1 MNKTA
6 AGHPQLAKP
15 AFLALSCV
23 GAFVTAPAFAGDA
36 PASGP
41 PPPPANDAEDRDHD
55 ILVTGV
61 RRAEDPKQTAPI
73 VNNPRSIVVVPQEV
87 IEQTGSASLADALR
101 TVPGVTFGA
110 AEGGNPIGDR
120 PFIRGFDSQGSIY
133 LDGVRDFSAQTREV
147 FAVDSIQ
154 VVRGSDSTLGG
165 RGSAGGTI
173 NVVSKLP
180 QLRNFAVGN
189 ISLGNAEYRR
199 ATADLNV
206 QLTPTIAARIEGLY
220 HDQDVAGRNAIYQR
234 RWGVAPSI
242 AIGLGTPTRLTLS
255 GYYLEG
261 HELPDSG
268 LPFLYTIAN
277 SPLGTTTTY
286 PALGRVTLANG
297 QSGFVDRSTFYGLR
311 DRDFRDTSVTQ
322 VTMRAE
328 HDFGGVTLRNTARFT
343 HNTQAYIFLLPDD
356 STGNVFGTTTV
367 NTGANLTSG
376 GYVWRR
382 GNTRYGYSDAL
393 TDQIDLYGHVTTGGI
408 RHDFSAGL
416 EFDWEKARRGQFVT
430 RGFLGTNGFETLS
443 TGSTITPRCNTTTV
457 ARYYCTSLFNPSP
470 SDPWVNYA
478 SDTST
483 TPAAISRYLP
493 IEETQNE
500 ARTQSAYAFD
510 SITLAPW
517 LIVNLGARYD
527 HFTSV
532 VQPGQVPTATRT
544 IRFERTDDLFNW
556 QAGVVVKPT
565 PNTSIYASYATS
577 AVPPNSLLGEG
588 QELNAVPTTD
598 TGANRA
604 IFDLLRVERTRSYE
618 VGAKADLLN
627 HQLNLSL
634 ALFQTDTDNAR
645 VTGDD
650 GLPQF
655 IGRRRIRG
663 VELGVNGRILPGWT
677 VFGGYTHLDPVIVD
691 GGFTTLTAAAVPG
704 QAAKTVNVVS
714 VNTGRQA
721 PQTARDSAT
730 VWTTIE
736 PIHGL
741 QIGGGIF
748 YTSLQYGGYADNRT
762 ATQNAAGVVTVA
774 PATRV
779 LERAIPG
786 YTRFDAR
793 IAYEFNHHLELSV
806 TGQNLTDKVYFSQVY
821 TTHYATI
828 APGRTVFGTLT
839 LRYR

>member
-1 MNKTA
+1 MNTKA
-6 AGHPQLAKP
+6 AERAPLAKP

-23 GAFVTAPAFAGDA
+23 GAFVTAPAAASDA
-36 PASGP
+36 PPAGP
-41 PPPPANDAEDRDHD
+41 PAPPVNDDDQHD

-61 RRAEDPKQTAPI
+61 RQPEDPKQTAPL
-73 VNNPRSIVVVPQEV
+73 VNTPRSIVVVPQEV
-87 IEQTGSASLADALR
+87 IEQTGSASLTDALR

-173 NVVSKLP
+173 NVISKLP

-189 ISLGNAEYRR
+189 LSLGNADYRR
-199 ATADLNV
+199 ATADLNWRIG
-206 QLTPTIAARIEGLY
+206 PTIAARVEGLY
-220 HDQDVAGRNAIYQR
+220 HDQDVAGRDAIWQR

-255 GYYLEG
+255 GYYLES

-268 LPFLYTIAN
+268 IPFLYTNAN
-277 SPLGTTTTY
+277 QPLGDVTTY
-286 PALGRVTLANG
+286 PALGRITTMGG
-297 QSGFVDRSTFYGLR
+297 QTGFVSRNTFYGLR
-311 DRDFRDTSVTQ
+311 DRDFRDASTTQ
-322 VTMRAE
+322 ATVRVE

-356 STGNVFGTTTV
+356 STGNVFGTTAP

-382 GNTRYGYSDAL
+382 GNTRYGYADAL
-393 TDQIDLYGHVTTGGI
+393 TDQLDLYGHVSTGGI

-416 EFDWEKARRGQFVT
+416 EVDWEKARRGQFVT
-430 RGFLGTNGFETLS
+430 RGFIGSNGFETLS
-443 TGSTITPRCNTTTV
+443 TGSTISPRCNTATV
-457 ARYYCTSLFNPSP
+457 ARYYCTSLFTPNP

-517 LIVNLGARYD
+517 LILNLGARYD

-532 VQPGQVPTATRT
+532 VLPGQVPTATTT

-556 QAGVVVKPT
+556 QAGT
-565 PNTSIYASYATS
+565 
-577 AVPPNSLLGEG
+577 GG
-588 QELNAVPTTD
+588 QADAEHHALCQLRDVG
-598 TGANRA
+598 GAA
-604 IFDLLRVERTRSYE
+604 QQP
-618 VGAKADLLN
+618 A
-627 HQLNLSL
+627 
-634 ALFQTDTDNAR
+634 
-645 VTGDD
+645 
-650 GLPQF
+650 
-655 IGRRRIRG
+655 GRRAGAECGADHRHR
-663 VELGVNGRILPGWT
+663 RQPGDLR
-677 VFGGYTHLDPVIVD
+677 F
-691 GGFTTLTAAAVPG
+691 
-704 QAAKTVNVVS
+704 
-714 VNTGRQA
+714 
-721 PQTARDSAT
+721 TARRAD
-730 VWTTIE
+730 
-736 PIHGL
+736 PIL
-741 QIGGGIF
+741 
-748 YTSLQYGGYADNRT
+748 
-762 ATQNAAGVVTVA
+762 
-774 PATRV
+774 
-779 LERAIPG
+779 
-786 YTRFDAR
+786 
-793 IAYEFNHHLELSV
+793 
-806 TGQNLTDKVYFSQVY
+806 
-821 TTHYATI
+821 
-828 APGRTVFGTLT
+828 
-839 LRYR
+839 